1 MVTYPRSSSRSGTL
15 VAATWLIGLG
25 ATFLVQQL
33 MGIPWS
39 EAWPLFIVLVGA
51 AGLISVFF
59 EGQQPRARFAAL
71 AWPVTIL
78 AVGIVLLLS
87 TTGRI
92 GTEPGDLIAQWWP
105 AALIVLG
112 GWLLLAAAIPGASEG
127 TEQHVSTPLAG
138 ATDASVRIKFGGG
151 ELSVGHGPDEMLV
164 SGEFRGGVVRRSL
177 APGRVEL
184 EQEEW
189 HWPWGRDE
197 WPRWR
202 VGLTGAVPMDLQVE
216 GGASKT
222 VLDLRELR
230 IRSLAIKTGASETR
244 VTLPQA
250 AGITTVRSES
260 GAAAVFFDVPAGVA
274 ARIRT
279 KMGLGGS
286 DIDTARFPRVGDI
299 WESPD
304 FETAINRVEIEA
316 QGGLGSVT
324 VRGI

>member
-25 ATFLVQQL
+25 ATFLVQQA

-39 EAWPLFIVLVGA
+39 QAWPLFIVLVGA

-92 GTEPGDLIAQWWP
+92 GTEPGDLIARWWP

-112 GWLLLAAAIPGASEG
+112 GWLLLAAAIPGPSAE
-127 TEQHVSTPLAG
+127 TEQQLSTPLAG
-138 ATDASVRIKFGGG
+138 ATEASVRIKFGGG

-230 IRSLAIKTGASETR
+230 IRNLAIKTGASETR

>member
-1 MVTYPRSSSRSGTL
+1 MVTYSQSTARPGML
-15 VAATWLIGLG
+15 IAATWLIGLG
-25 ATFLVQQL
+25 AIFLVQQTT
-33 MGIPWS
+33 GIPWS

-59 EGQQPRARFAAL
+59 EGRTPRSLFAAL
-71 AWPVTIL
+71 AWPVTFL
-78 AVGIVLLLS
+78 AVGIVLFLS

-105 AALIVLG
+105 AALILLG
-112 GWLLLAAAIPGASEG
+112 GWLLLAAAIPGASAPAD
-127 TEQHVSTPLAG
+127 QQLSTPLAG
-138 ATDASVRIKFGGG
+138 ASEASVRIKFGGG
-151 ELSVGHGPDEMLV
+151 ELFVEHGPDEMLV

-177 APGRVEL
+177 GPGRVEL

-189 HWPWGRDE
+189 HWPWGKDE

-222 VLDLRELR
+222 VLDLRDLR
-230 IRSLAIKTGASETR
+230 VRNLAIKTGASETR
-244 VTLPQA
+244 VTLPRA
-250 AGITTVRSES
+250 AGLTKVRSES
-260 GAAAVFFDVPAGVA
+260 GAAAVFFDIPTGVA

-286 DIDTARFPRVGDI
+286 DIDTARFPRVGDV

-304 FETAINRVEIEA
+304 FAKASNRVEIEA
-316 QGGLGSVT
+316 QGGLGAVT
-324 VRGI
+324 VRAI

>member
-1 MVTYPRSSSRSGTL
+1 MVTYSQSTPRAGTL
-15 VAATWLIGLG
+15 IAASWLIGLG
-25 ATFLVQQL
+25 AIFLVQQT
-33 MGIPWS
+33 MAIPWS

-59 EGQQPRARFAAL
+59 EQHPARSLVAAL
-71 AWPVTIL
+71 AWPVTFL
-78 AVGIVLLLS
+78 AVGIALFLS

-92 GTEPGDLIAQWWP
+92 GTEPGDLVAQWWP

-112 GWLLLAAAIPGASEG
+112 GWLLLAAAIPGSAKTDEELSM
-127 TEQHVSTPLAG
+127 PLAG
-138 ATDASVRIKFGGG
+138 AGEASVRIKFGGG
-151 ELSVGHGPDEMLV
+151 ELKVQHGPDEMLV
-164 SGEFRGGVVRRSL
+164 SGEFRGGVIRRSSG
-177 APGRVEL
+177 PGRVEL
-184 EQEEW
+184 EQEGW
-189 HWPWGRDE
+189 HVPWGRDE

-202 VGLTGAVPMDLQVE
+202 VGLTGAVPMDLQIE

-230 IRSLAIKTGASETR
+230 VRSLGIKTGASETR

-250 AGITTVRSES
+250 AGRTTVRSES

-286 DIDTARFPRVGDI
+286 DIDTARFPRVGDG

-304 FETAINRVEIEA
+304 FATAANRVEIEA

-324 VRGI
+324 VRGV

>member
-1 MVTYPRSSSRSGTL
+1 MVTYSQSTPRAGTL
-15 VAATWLIGLG
+15 IAATWLIGLG
-25 ATFLVQQL
+25 AIFLVQQT
-33 MGIPWS
+33 MAIPWS
-39 EAWPLFIVLVGA
+39 KAWPLFIVLVGA

-59 EGQQPRARFAAL
+59 EQRRARNMVAAL
-71 AWPVTIL
+71 AWPVTFL
-78 AVGIVLLLS
+78 AVGIALFLS

-92 GTEPGDLIAQWWP
+92 GMEPGDLVAQWWP

-112 GWLLLAAAIPGASEG
+112 GWLLLAAAIPGSAKADEELSM
-127 TEQHVSTPLAG
+127 PLAG
-138 ATDASVRIKFGGG
+138 AGEASVRIKFGGG
-151 ELSVGHGPDEMLV
+151 ELTVEHGPDEMLV
-164 SGEFRGGVVRRSL
+164 SGEFRGGVIRRS
-177 APGRVEL
+177 AGPGRVEL
-184 EQEEW
+184 EQEGW
-189 HWPWGRDE
+189 HVPWGRDE

-230 IRSLAIKTGASETR
+230 VRSLGIKTGASETR

-250 AGITTVRSES
+250 AGHTTVRSES

-279 KMGLGGS
+279 RMGLGGS
-286 DIDTARFPRVGDI
+286 DIDTARFPRVGDG

-304 FETAINRVEIEA
+304 FATAANRVEIEA
-316 QGGLGSVT
+316 EGGLGSVT
-324 VRGI
+324 VRGS

>member
-25 ATFLVQQL
+25 ATFLVQQA

-39 EAWPLFIVLVGA
+39 QAWPLFIVLVGA

-92 GTEPGDLIAQWWP
+92 GTEPGDLIARWWP

-112 GWLLLAAAIPGASEG
+112 GWLLLAAAIPGPSAG
-127 TEQHVSTPLAG
+127 TEQQLSTPLAG
-138 ATDASVRIKFGGG
+138 ATEASVRIKFGGG

-216 GGASKT
+216 GGASRT

-230 IRSLAIKTGASETR
+230 VRNLAIKTGASETR

>member
-1 MVTYPRSSSRSGTL
+1 MVTHAQSM
-15 VAATWLIGLG
+15 
-25 ATFLVQQL
+25 QQL
-33 MGIPWS
+33 
-39 EAWPLFIVLVGA
+39 
-51 AGLISVFF
+51 
-59 EGQQPRARFAAL
+59 
-71 AWPVTIL
+71 
-78 AVGIVLLLS
+78 
-87 TTGRI
+87 
-92 GTEPGDLIAQWWP
+92 
-105 AALIVLG
+105 
-112 GWLLLAAAIPGASEG
+112 
-127 TEQHVSTPLAG
+127 STPLAG

-151 ELSVGHGPDEMLV
+151 ELFVGHGPDEMLI
-164 SGEFRGGVVRRSL
+164 SGEFRGEVVRRSL
-177 APGRVEL
+177 GPGRVEL
-184 EQEEW
+184 EQEGW

-197 WPRWR
+197 WPLWR

-260 GAAAVFFDVPAGVA
+260 GAAAIFFDVPAGVA

-286 DIDTARFPRVGDI
+286 DIDTRRFPRVGDV

-304 FETAINRVEIEA
+304 FASAINRVDIDA

-324 VRGI
+324 VRGT